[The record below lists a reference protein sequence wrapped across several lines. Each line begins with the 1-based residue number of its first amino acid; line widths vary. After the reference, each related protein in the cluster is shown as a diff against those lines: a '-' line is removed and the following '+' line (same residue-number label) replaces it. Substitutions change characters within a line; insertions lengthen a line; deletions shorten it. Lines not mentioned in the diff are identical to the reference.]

1 MISIT
6 GVDSAEIVD
15 PRAQRRNERL
25 RLVGIGILVPTMLA
39 LIYYGLIARPEFATE
54 MQFTVQGL
62 QQQAPDLLGGI
73 GLPAISQSGN
83 DGQVIVEFVQSPE
96 MVRLLEA
103 DHGFDAAYG
112 NPTLDPAGSV
122 SPGAPIEDKESFWLG
137 QTDAEYDSVSSIITV
152 SVRAFSA
159 AESLRLAQGVLSQTE
174 SVVNS
179 LNSRVQNEAV
189 EAADR
194 EVAERRRE
202 YDEARAVATSTRASR
217 ATTVLGESQQE
228 LGLIGQIEGALA
240 TARAERAASAATFRP
255 DSPQILAIN
264 ERIASLER
272 QRNEALAEIRGG
284 PGTAEARRDVSA
296 ETAIIDYEFA
306 QQAYYAAIQ
315 ARQQAILTRENER
328 RYLVA
333 FVPPRLPEESNYW
346 ARFANVIVVAI
357 AAALAMAIGALGL
370 SIVRDHM
377 Q

>member
-1 MISIT
+1 MISIL

-15 PRAQRRNERL
+15 PRVQRRNERM
-25 RLVGIGILVPTMLA
+25 RLVGIGILVPTVLA
-39 LIYYGLIARPEFATE
+39 LIYYGLIARAEYQTD

-62 QQQAPDLLGGI
+62 EQQAPDLLSSVGI
-73 GLPAISQSGN
+73 PAVSQAGN
-83 DGQVIVEFVQSPE
+83 DGQVIVEFVRSAE
-96 MVRLLEA
+96 MVRMLEA
-103 DHGFDAAYG
+103 DYGFDAAYG
-112 NPTLDPAGSV
+112 GQTFDPAGSIDA
-122 SPGAPIEDKESFWLG
+122 GATIEDKQDFWRER
-137 QTDAEYDSVSSIITV
+137 TTAEYDSVSNIITV
-152 SVRAFSA
+152 SVSA
-159 AESLRLAQGVLSQTE
+159 YSPAESLRLAQGVLSETE
-174 SVVNS
+174 QVVNS

-202 YDEARAVATSTRASR
+202 YDEARAIATSTRANR
-217 ATTVLGESQQE
+217 ATTVQAESGQQ
-228 LGLIGQIEGALA
+228 LGLIGQLEGAIA

-255 DSPQILAIN
+255 DSPQMLAIN

-272 QRNEALAEIRGG
+272 QRDAALAEIRSG
-284 PGTAEARRDVSA
+284 PGSAEATRDVSA

-306 QQAYYAAIQ
+306 QQAYYGAIR

-346 ARFANVIVVAI
+346 TRFTNVIVVAI
-357 AAALAMAIGALGL
+357 AAALVMAIGALGL